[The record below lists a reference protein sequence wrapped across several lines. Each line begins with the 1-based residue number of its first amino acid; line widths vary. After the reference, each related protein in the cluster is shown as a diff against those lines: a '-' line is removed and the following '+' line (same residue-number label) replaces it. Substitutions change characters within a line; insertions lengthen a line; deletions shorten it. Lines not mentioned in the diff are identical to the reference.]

1 MEYTILLDVIGT
13 VAFSLSGYIL
23 ASEAGYD
30 LLGIVVISFTSA
42 FGGGVVRDLLTNR
55 MPFIFHE
62 TYPIL
67 LVLCTLVIAYIFK
80 FHKEMKL
87 IDNKVFN
94 FSDSIGLSMFAFTG
108 ATVGFDAEFNLAG
121 VIFLSFLTAVG
132 GGIIRDVIMNKI
144 PYVLVNDFY
153 GTIAIFVG
161 FLVWIV
167 KSYFILNA
175 LSIILI
181 LFFGIVMRLI
191 AIKQRWK
198 LPKLI

>member
-181 LFFGIVMRLI
+181 LFFGTVMRLI